1 MKIVLFIT
9 ILMIGSLFISQKN
22 SDYAQETSSKTAE
35 EVEGLYFMH
44 GTQINKRFCY
54 IGAPDGCREGEVLSS
69 DTLKTS
75 FVIHIE
81 SRDSLLVFNGLEGAA
96 TKVRYLNYNGGPG
109 AYTGE
114 CTSEKKTK
122 DCASA
127 ELNGDTVTFFLESP
141 SGAYYGEGIFEDNG
155 LSVEG
160 IYYYRGVGAEFY
172 LEGTKIEDER

>member
-1 MKIVLFIT
+1 MKTVLSIFF
-9 ILMIGSLFISQKN
+9 LLIGLQLISQEN
-22 SDYAQETSSKTAE
+22 SVHAQETTFKTAE

-44 GTQINKRFCY
+44 GTQINKDLCY
-54 IGAPDGCREGEVLSS
+54 ISMFCEPGEVLSS

-81 SRDSLLVFNGLEGAA
+81 SWDSLLVFNGLEGAA

-141 SGAYYGEGIFEDNG
+141 SGAYYGEGIFQDNG

-172 LEGTKIEDER
+172 LEGTKIENER